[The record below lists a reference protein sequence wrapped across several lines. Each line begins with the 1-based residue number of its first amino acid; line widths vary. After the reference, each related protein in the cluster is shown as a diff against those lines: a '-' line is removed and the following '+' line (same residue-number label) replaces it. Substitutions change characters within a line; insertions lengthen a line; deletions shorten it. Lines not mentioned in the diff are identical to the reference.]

1 MSSTGGTMHE
11 GALTLGGCMWSLM
24 DFYALGSLC
33 IPYCLYCSSGGGS
46 ILSLF
51 KLTSHAFSCGALILS
66 NMPTVFLSHRYINS
80 YMNKTTH
87 QQEAKTRLPK
97 RLLLVKT
104 NCIWTVKELNQPN
117 SELLGKLKEIKVHQ
131 CL

>member
-1 MSSTGGTMHE
+1 MSSTGGTIHE
-11 GALTLGGCMWSLM
+11 GALTLRGCMWSLM
-24 DFYALGSLC
+24 DLYALGFLC
-33 IPYCLYCSSGGGS
+33 IPCWLYCSSSGGS
-46 ILSLF
+46 IWSLF
-51 KLTSHAFSCGALILS
+51 KLTSQPCSYGALILS
-66 NMPTVFLSHRYINS
+66 NLPSIFLSHWFINS
-80 YMNKTTH
+80 YVNKTTH

-104 NCIWTVKELNQPN
+104 NCIWTVKEWNQPS